1 MTATTKQMKLE
12 AYGRLK
18 DMHIHNDV
26 IKTFMETG
34 TPIASNGYFL
44 AKLSDDDLEK
54 ICEFEKE
61 HGVLVYYVMVGDYVE
76 LGTMQTYLYVTGNTD
91 EWKRDREDISDGV
104 CMAYVRNVTYP
115 YFSEFGSVVFE
126 PVAGVVV
133 RTA

>member
-18 DMHIHNDV
+18 DMHVHNDV
-26 IKTFMETG
+26 IKAFMETG
-34 TPIASNGYFL
+34 IPIASNGYFL
-44 AKLSDDDLEK
+44 AKLSDGDLEE
-54 ICEFEKE
+54 IREFEEE
-61 HGVLVYYVMVGDYVE
+61 HRTLVYYVMVGDYGE
-76 LGTMQTYLYVTGNTD
+76 LGAMQAYLYVAHDTD

-115 YFSEFGSVVFE
+115 YFSEFGSVAFE